1 MDERPTRRSSY
12 DPDVTAST
20 THTAVF
26 WDFGGVILSSP
37 FEAFR
42 RYEADRGLPL
52 DTIRSINAADPDTN
66 AWARFERSE
75 ISPADFDS
83 AFAVEARTFGFDI
96 RGYDVLRLLRGEIRP
111 EMVRALRT
119 VKDAGFKTACL
130 TNNVVDSPEAD
141 HGPAAADRTRAVA
154 AVMTLFDA
162 VVESSKVGCRKPEV
176 EFYEIACTAVGVD
189 PSACVFLD
197 DLGVNLKPAAAMG
210 MTTIKVLSAD
220 QAISDLEGVLGLR
233 LRS

>member
-1 MDERPTRRSSY
+1 MDDGPTRRSSY

-20 THTAVF
+20 SYSAVF

-42 RYEADRGLPL
+42 RYEAERGLPL
-52 DTIRSINAADPDTN
+52 DTIRSINATDPDTN

-83 AFAVEARTFGFDI
+83 AFAVEARTHGFDI
-96 RGYDVLRLLRGEIRP
+96 RGYDVLRLLRGDIRP
-111 EMVRALRT
+111 EMVHALRT
-119 VKDAGFKTACL
+119 VKEAGFKTACL
-130 TNNVVDSPEAD
+130 TNNVVDTTETD
-141 HGPAAADRTRAVA
+141 HGDAVHERAQAVA
-154 AVMTLFDA
+154 DVMSLFDT

-176 EFYEIACTAVGVD
+176 EFYDIACKALDVHPT
-189 PSACVFLD
+189 ACVFLD

-210 MTTIKVLSAD
+210 MTTIKVVAAD
-220 QAISDLEGVLGLR
+220 QAIIDLEDVLGLR
-233 LRS
+233 LRA

>member
-1 MDERPTRRSSY
+1 MDDGPTRRSSY

-20 THTAVF
+20 TYSAVF

-42 RYEADRGLPL
+42 RYEAERGLPL
-52 DTIRSINAADPDTN
+52 DTIRSINAVDPDAN

-75 ISPADFDS
+75 ISAADFDS
-83 AFAVEARTFGFDI
+83 AFANEAQALGFEI
-96 RGYDVLRLLRGEIRP
+96 RGYDVLQLLRGDIRP
-111 EMVRALRT
+111 EMVHALRM

-130 TNNVVDSPEAD
+130 TNNVVDSTDTD
-141 HGPAAADRTRAVA
+141 HGEAMAERTGAVSE
-154 AVMTLFDA
+154 VMSLFDT

-176 EFYEIACTAVGVD
+176 EFYDIACRALDVH

-220 QAISDLEGVLGLR
+220 QAISDLENVLGLQ
-233 LRS
+233 LRA

>member
-1 MDERPTRRSSY
+1 MDDGPTWRSSY
-12 DPDVTAST
+12 DPGVTAST
-20 THTAVF
+20 TYTAVF

-37 FEAFR
+37 FEAFQ
-42 RYEADRGLPL
+42 RYETERGLPL
-52 DTIRSINAADPDTN
+52 DTIRSINAANPDTN

-83 AFAVEARTFGFDI
+83 AFAAEAQALGFEL
-96 RGYDVLRLLRGEIRP
+96 RGYDVLQLLRGEIRP
-111 EMVRALRT
+111 EMVHALRT

-130 TNNVVDSPEAD
+130 TNNVIDSTGTD
-141 HGPAAADRTRAVA
+141 HGHEVAERASAVA
-154 AVMTLFDA
+154 DAMSLFDA
-162 VVESSKVGCRKPEV
+162 VIESSKVGCRKPEV
-176 EFYEIACTAVGVD
+176 EFYDIACKELDVH

-220 QAISDLEGVLGLR
+220 QAISDLESVLGLR
-233 LRS
+233 LRA

>member
-1 MDERPTRRSSY
+1 M
-12 DPDVTAST
+12 TAST
-20 THTAVF
+20 SYTAVF

-52 DTIRSINAADPDTN
+52 DTIRSINAVDPDAN

-75 ISPADFDS
+75 ISAAEFDS
-83 AFAVEARTFGFDI
+83 AFAVEARTLGFDI
-96 RGYDVLRLLRGEIRP
+96 QGYDVLQLLRGDIRP
-111 EMVRALRT
+111 EMVHALRT

-130 TNNVVDSPEAD
+130 TNNVVDSTGTD
-141 HGPAAADRTRAVA
+141 HGDAVADRSNAVA
-154 AVMTLFDA
+154 EVMSLFDT

-176 EFYEIACTAVGVD
+176 EFYEIACRALDVH
-189 PSACVFLD
+189 PPACVFLD

-220 QAISDLEGVLGLR
+220 QAISDLENVLGLH
-233 LRS
+233 LRA